1 MRKKA
6 KSVAKKARKL
16 GDVETE
22 IKTTHRAPK
31 PDADYEVGYGRPP
44 KANWFP
50 PGVSGN
56 PLGPKRGQRSLATL
70 IDADLNR
77 KVSVV
82 EQGKRKRLTKRE
94 VIAKQLVSTA
104 MRDPKAALNLLQIDL
119 RQKAARDEAPAE
131 LTGLTPQEREMLQAF
146 LVMQEKKDP
155 NDEE

>member
-6 KSVAKKARKL
+6 KSVAKEARKL
-16 GDVETE
+16 GDVETDT
-22 IKTTHRAPK
+22 KATRRAPK

-44 KANWFP
+44 KANRYP

-56 PLGPKRGQRSLATL
+56 PLGPKRGQLSLATL
-70 IDADLNR
+70 IVADLNR

-104 MRDPKAALNLLQIDL
+104 MRDPKAALNLLQFDL
-119 RQKAARDEAPAE
+119 RQKAARGEATPG

-146 LVMQEKKDP
+146 LDMQEKKDSD
-155 NDEE
+155 DEE